1 MQLSDKASEI
11 VKKLRTTKKLGD
23 VRSLAK
29 QIKQDNDLAI
39 ELWST
44 EIFYCRMLAVLIFDK
59 KELNE
64 EFIHQLFSDMLL
76 HAQLE
81 QAQLA
86 DWLMANQLLKNKS
99 GIALIESWKN
109 SNNVLQRRLF
119 WYYQGRLRWMGK
131 IPYDNAE
138 ELLDIV
144 EKNIVYEDPLVQW
157 AMNFTTGQIGIHEE
171 KYRTRCINIGLENK
185 LYKDEK
191 VSKGC
196 TPNYLPLYITMEVEK
211 KEKNN

>member
-1 MQLSDKASEI
+1 MQGFFCFVYLNNYFQFIHMQLSDKASEI

-64 EFIHQLFSDMLL
+64 EFIHLLFSDMLL

-109 SNNVLQRRLF
+109 SNNVFQRTLL
-119 WYYQGRLRWMGK
+119 WYCPGRLRWIGNRHHVF
-131 IPYDNAE
+131 PAR
-138 ELLDIV
+138 LLGFLRNDIV
-144 EKNIVYEDPLVQW
+144 YVHPLLQR
-157 AMNFTTGQIGIHEE
+157 AM
-171 KYRTRCINIGLENK
+171 
-185 LYKDEK
+185 
-191 VSKGC
+191 S
-196 TPNYLPLYITMEVEK
+196 
-211 KEKNN
+211 

>member
-1 MQLSDKASEI
+1 MQLSEKASEI
-11 VKKLRTTKKLGD
+11 VKKLKTAKKLGD

-157 AMNFTTGQIGIHEE
+157 AMNFTT
-171 KYRTRCINIGLENK
+171 
-185 LYKDEK
+185 
-191 VSKGC
+191 
-196 TPNYLPLYITMEVEK
+196 
-211 KEKNN
+211 